1 MPPTSL
7 FCPPRF
13 APALHRKAGQ
23 AERGRG
29 RKGLYGV
36 RGKGEEIGGEG
47 MKKIWVK
54 AIPWKKEIALAAVEC
69 GADALWIPPGM
80 GQEVRKMGIIPTV
93 SEDGD
98 LLLGRDVV
106 VKEIREKK
114 DEEEILSLSLSKKV
128 IVRGGD
134 WIIIPLENL
143 LSRTN
148 NLFVE
153 INDLKEGQTV
163 LGILEKGV
171 DGVVVDNPDPNA
183 VRHMIHALKGRNE
196 KIGLLRAKIKRIE
209 PLGMGD
215 RVCVDTCSSMTLG
228 EGMLVG
234 NSSQAL
240 FLVHSESVENP
251 FVNTRPF
258 RVNAGPVHA
267 YIRMANGQTK
277 YLSEVKSGDQ
287 VLVVNFEGTNYPAVV
302 GRAKVERR
310 PLVLVEAEENG
321 QTLSNILQ
329 NAETIRLTQPCGK
342 AVSLVDL
349 KEGSE
354 ILVYRERSAR
364 HFGVQVD
371 ETIFER

>member
-1 MPPTSL
+1 
-7 FCPPRF
+7 
-13 APALHRKAGQ
+13 
-23 AERGRG
+23 
-29 RKGLYGV
+29 
-36 RGKGEEIGGEG
+36 

-54 AIPWKKEIALAAVEC
+54 AIPWEKELAMVALES
-69 GADALWIPPGM
+69 GADALWVPAGM
-80 GQEVRKMGIIPTV
+80 AQEVKKLGFIPTV

-98 LLLGRDVV
+98 LVFGREVV

-114 DEEEILSLSLSKKV
+114 DEEEILALSLSKKV

-134 WIIIPLENL
+134 WMIIPLENL
-143 LSRTN
+143 LSRTK

-153 INDLKEGQTV
+153 IHDLKEGRTA
-163 LGILEKGV
+163 LTILEKGV
-171 DGVVVDNPDPNA
+171 DGVVIDNPEPEA
-183 VRHMIHALKGRNE
+183 VRGMLHALRAGNQR
-196 KIGLLRAKIKRIE
+196 IGLLTARIKRIE

-215 RVCVDTCSSMTLG
+215 RVCVDTCSAMALG

-234 NSSQAL
+234 NSSQSL

-267 YIRMANGQTK
+267 YLRMENGETR
-277 YLSEVKSGDQ
+277 YLSEVTAGDQ
-287 VLVVNFEGTNYPAVV
+287 VLVVNFEGISYPAVV

-310 PLVLVEAEENG
+310 PLVLVEAEEKG
-321 QTLSNILQ
+321 RTLSVILQ
-329 NAETIRLTQPCGK
+329 NAETIRLTTPSGQ

-354 ILVYRERSAR
+354 ILFHREEAGR
-364 HFGVQVD
+364 HFGVKID
-371 ETIFER
+371 ETIVEK